1 MKSRPARAGALAFAV
16 PVMIAAAQGCGRR
29 DLGPYRDA
37 SVVLISI
44 DTLRADRLPAYGYRA
59 GATPA
64 LDRLA
69 AEGVVFEDVYSP
81 CPQTLPAHASLLS
94 GLLPP
99 RHGVRDNIGFTL
111 PPGPRTLAERF
122 KAAGFVTGAAVSAYV
137 LRAQTGIAR
146 GFDSFDDRLEI
157 PGVSESLAS
166 VQRDG
171 SVAVES
177 LGRWMDEQGQKRFFA
192 FLHLYEPHAPYA
204 PPERHRRFSHPYDG
218 EVAYADELVGRF
230 VDRLRQ
236 KGVLDKAIVALTS
249 DHGEGLNDHGEEEHG
264 IFLYREAVHVP
275 LLLRLPGAA
284 RGGKRV
290 KGTVALGDV
299 APTLLELAGLAA
311 DGMDAVSLAPALRA
325 GRAEPRPVYSET
337 LFPRYHFGWSE
348 LYAVTEDRY
357 RYIRAPRPE
366 LFDLA
371 QDPGE
376 KTNLFA
382 ARAAAAAPMN
392 AWLERQV
399 QVGSV
404 AAPERVSPETQ
415 ERLQA
420 LGYIGTASR
429 ATVARG
435 ELPDPK
441 DKVAAAEEL
450 KKAIVLRRSGR
461 LEEAIVQLRK
471 VLADNPRMIDGWE
484 LLGFSLS
491 DLGRAQEAVAALD
504 EAVKID
510 PARSG
515 THLALAGI
523 HAMAGRTDRAVKH
536 AEIGSA
542 GDPGRGFELL
552 AQLMMDRGDLPRA
565 AEFAR
570 RSVQADDRREMSHFI
585 LGEVARKQGRCE
597 EALLSFR
604 QAEDALRLR
613 KQTLL
618 RNLHASKADCLA
630 RLGREAEAEREFLAE
645 IKTIPYSRDGR
656 VGLATL
662 YRSQGRD
669 AEARAVL
676 GGLIA
681 AEPHPTADHYWTVV
695 RTFSVLGDVDAAR
708 EWAAQARTRYP
719 SDPRFRGAKS

>member
-1 MKSRPARAGALAFAV
+1 MRR
-16 PVMIAAAQGCGRR
+16 AAALVLVLASAVLSACRQHEGTTFA
-29 DLGPYRDA
+29 DA
-37 SVVLISI
+37 SVLLISI

-59 GATPA
+59 GATPTI
-64 LDRLA
+64 DRLA
-69 AEGVVFEDVYSP
+69 REGVLFEDVYSP
-81 CPQTLPAHASLLS
+81 CPQTLPAHASLFT
-94 GLLPP
+94 GLMPA

-111 PPGPRTLAERF
+111 KAGSRTLAERF

-146 GFDSFDDRLEI
+146 GFDAFDDRLEI
-157 PGVSESLAS
+157 PGASESLGS

-171 SVAVES
+171 SVALES
-177 LGRWMDEQGQKRFFA
+177 LGRWIDEQDEKRFFA
-192 FLHLYEPHAPYA
+192 FLHLYEPHTPYA
-204 PPERHRRFSHPYDG
+204 PPERHRRFGHPYDG
-218 EVAYADELVGRF
+218 DVAYADELVGRF
-230 VDRLRQ
+230 VERLRQ
-236 KGVLDKAIVALTS
+236 QGLLDQTIVAVTS

-284 RGGKRV
+284 RQGTRI
-290 KGTVALGDV
+290 KGTVGLGDV
-299 APTLLELAGLAA
+299 APTLLELAGLPA

-325 GRAEPRPVYSET
+325 GRAESRPVYSET

-376 KTNLFA
+376 KTNLLA
-382 ARAAAAAPMN
+382 SRAAAAGPMN

-420 LGYIGTASR
+420 LGYIGTASS

-450 KKAIVLRRSGR
+450 KRAIVLRRSGR
-461 LEEAIVQLRK
+461 LEEAVAQLRK

-491 DLGRAQEAVAALD
+491 DLGRAPEAVRALD
-504 EAVKID
+504 EAVEID
-510 PARSG
+510 PFRSG
-515 THLALAGI
+515 THLALARI
-523 HAMAGRTDRAVKH
+523 HAMAGRTDRAVEH

-552 AQLMMDRGDLPRA
+552 AQLMMDRGNLARA

-585 LGEVARKQGRCE
+585 LGEAARKQGRCQDALAAFGRAE
-597 EALLSFR
+597 EAM
-604 QAEDALRLR
+604 RLR
-613 KQTLL
+613 KHAIL
-618 RNLHASKADCLA
+618 RNLHASRADCLA
-630 RLGREAEAEREFLAE
+630 QMGREAEAEKEFLAE
-645 IKTIPYSRDGR
+645 IETIPYSREGR

-681 AEPHPTADHYWTVV
+681 AEPRPTAEHYWTVV
-695 RTFSVLGDVDAAR
+695 RTFSVLGDVGATRHWAGEAR
-708 EWAAQARTRYP
+708 ARFP
-719 SDPRFRGAKS
+719 SDPRFRAGKGYR